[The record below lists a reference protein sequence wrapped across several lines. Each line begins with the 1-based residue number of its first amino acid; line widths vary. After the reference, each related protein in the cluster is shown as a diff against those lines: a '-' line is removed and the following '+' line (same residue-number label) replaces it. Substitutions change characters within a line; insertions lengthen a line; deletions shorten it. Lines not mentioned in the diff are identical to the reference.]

1 MSKIFLP
8 LAIVSAIFV
17 SAATWRLLPRE
28 EIKNEFV
35 EVEPHSAFRGLSS
48 TVHAQPWV
56 LPTEQ
61 KIQYLY
67 QKKIQIEGFGQ
78 QIPDIH
84 IRGVFSIEPKV
95 KKGEMGE
102 YFVSFDFQK
111 PQNDSI
117 SAFVRY
123 RQSNHSME
131 LFIDSHSTKVDQ
143 ENLNVL
149 KDLLA
154 QFFYLSNED
163 TVGTYRYQISK
174 FENGSSNNQFLRKTK
189 KEYLKGFRAPRIDEF
204 VQQIE
209 LNQKSV
215 PIKIQVKERS
225 SIGDQPYSLASN
237 SNSKFEFLK
246 MVASRQSS
254 DLSKNFQ
261 QKVSLQLIATQL
273 ALDQNP
279 EYQKIH
285 WPTVLQ
291 EIQKIA
297 ELSASEQLRVFGDL
311 VKALRLDPSRVADL
325 RKILFEKDVISKGAE
340 SQKYQSIVGALATD
354 GSVQAQ
360 EILVEAYQ
368 HPQNPQSGK
377 GSILGALTTTQAP
390 LSDQTIEFLKQAS
403 EHDPDIDLRNGA
415 LFALGSAIEKVK
427 EPESEIQFLKRKWSE
442 ALSSQDLQQQL
453 VVMDAMGNSG
463 RVELF
468 PEVSEQAKGAS
479 QVALRS
485 KAVFAL
491 RGMNLTGA
499 RELLAKSLMD
509 LDPSVR
515 FGAASAMYQAPW
527 SIEFANPVSQCSKGE
542 SVDSIRNICTEVL
555 QKVQSQVATN
565 Q

>member
-8 LAIVSAIFV
+8 LVIVSAITV
-17 SAATWRLLPRE
+17 SVAAWQFLPRE
-28 EIKNEFV
+28 ETTNEAA
-35 EVEPHSAFRGLSS
+35 EVVPDSGFRGLSS
-48 TVHAQPWV
+48 TIHAQPWV

-84 IRGVFSIEPKV
+84 IRGTFSIEPKG
-95 KKGEMGE
+95 KKGEVDE
-102 YFVSFDFQK
+102 YIVSFDFQK
-111 PQNDSI
+111 PQNESVV
-117 SAFVRY
+117 AFVRY
-123 RQSNHSME
+123 HQSNHNME

-163 TVGTYRYQISK
+163 TVGMYRYQISK
-174 FENGSSNNQFLRKTK
+174 LANNSSNHQFLRKTK
-189 KEYLKGFRAPRIDEF
+189 KEYLKGLRAPRIDEY

-225 SIGDQPYSLASN
+225 SIGNQPYSLASN
-237 SNSKFEFLK
+237 SNSKFEFVK
-246 MVASRQSS
+246 MIASRQSAEVS
-254 DLSKNFQ
+254 EKFQ
-261 QKVSLQLIATQL
+261 QKVSLQLMATQL
-273 ALDQNP
+273 AVEQNP

-285 WPTVLQ
+285 WPTVLE
-291 EIQKIA
+291 EIQKISQ
-297 ELSASEQLRVFGDL
+297 LSASEQLRVFGDL
-311 VKALRLDPSRVADL
+311 VKALRLDPTRVADL
-325 RKILFEKDVISKGAE
+325 RKILFEKDVISKGAQ

-354 GSVQAQ
+354 GTWQSQ

-377 GSILGALTTTQAP
+377 GSILGALTTTQAT
-390 LSDQTIEFLKQAS
+390 LSEQTIEFLKQAS

-427 EPESEIQFLKRKWSE
+427 EPESEIRYLKRKWSE
-442 ALSSQDLQQQL
+442 ALSSKNLQQQL

-468 PEVSEQAKGAS
+468 VEVSEQAIGAS
-479 QVALRS
+479 QTALRS

-491 RGMNLTGA
+491 RGMNLSAA
-499 RELLAKSLMD
+499 RELLAKSLLD
-509 LDPSVR
+509 TDPSVR

-527 SIEFANPVSQCSKGE
+527 SIEFASPISQCSKGE
-542 SVDSIRNICTEVL
+542 SVDSIRTICTEVL